1 VPPHVRA
8 KERLDAY
15 AREAVRRLFFNALY
29 WLPGRPRWDTGI
41 TPPEL
46 EEFVASAP
54 AGRALDLG
62 CGTGTNVVYLAR
74 HGWEAVGVDFVGRA
88 IAKARRRAR
97 EARLVDRC
105 SFFVADVT
113 RLDFV
118 SGPFDL
124 ALDIGCLHSLP
135 VRDRAAYATGLS
147 RLVRPGGTYLLYAF
161 APGGPATGLTADD
174 VRVTFSDTFDVV
186 RVEEGRGRPS
196 AWYTLVRL

>member
-1 VPPHVRA
+1 
-8 KERLDAY
+8 LGYAY
-15 AREAVRRLFFNALY
+15 PRQSVRRIFFSVLY
-29 WLPGRPRWDTGI
+29 WLPRRPRWDTGT

-46 EEFVASAP
+46 ERFVANAP
-54 AGRALDLG
+54 PGRALDLG

-97 EARLVDRC
+97 EAGVPDRS
-105 SFFVADVT
+105 SFFIADVT
-113 RLDFV
+113 RLQFL

-135 VRDRAAYATGLS
+135 VRDRAAYAAALA
-147 RLVRPGGTYLLYAF
+147 RLVRPGGVFLLYAF

-174 VRVTFSDTFDVV
+174 VRAMFTDRFDVV

-196 AWYTLVRL
+196 AWYTLMKR